1 MSHHHHRDDAR
12 FDEHGNTRPTGSN
25 YIVNDKSDDGLDR
38 RGFLRCMAWAGTATL
53 WGLAGGI
60 PVSFRPNRLRY
71 LTEAERKSI
80 FFAQI
85 SDSHI
90 GFNKDANKD
99 VTAPLQEA
107 VARPHSRAKAPAL
120 DM

>member
-1 MSHHHHRDDAR
+1 MSHHYDRDDAR
-12 FDEHGNTRPTGSN
+12 FDEHGNTRPSGSK
-25 YIVNDKSDDGLDR
+25 YIVYDKSDDGLDR

-60 PVSFRPNRLRY
+60 TGSFRPNRLRY

-85 SDSHI
+85 SDSHLGI
-90 GFNKDANKD
+90 NQDANKD
-99 VTAPLQEA
+99 VTATLQEA
-107 VARPHSRAKAPAL
+107 VASPKSLPQNPA
-120 DM
+120 

>member
-1 MSHHHHRDDAR
+1 MSHHQDRDDAR

-60 PVSFRPNRLRY
+60 PASFLPHPPRDLN
-71 LTEAERKSI
+71 EGGRKGI
-80 FFAQI
+80 FFFPI

-90 GFNKDANKD
+90 GLNKNANKE
-99 VTAPLQEA
+99 VTATLQRA
-107 VARPHSRAKAPAL
+107 VARLTS
-120 DM
+120 